1 MIKHKI
7 ISGAIFHHQSVNDVE
22 NVAPIVF
29 CQSADAVS
37 VVFAVVA
44 NLYDIKHIKM
54 HHANTTT

>member
-1 MIKHKI
+1 MKQRI
-7 ISGAIFHHQSVNDVE
+7 ISGVIFHHQSVNDVV

-29 CQSADAVS
+29 CQSVDAVS

-44 NLYDIKHIKM
+44 NLYDIKHIKI